1 MTTTIDDLT
10 TSEADLTPGTLCWV
24 QTDSTVP
31 ALARNGRC
39 LAVKTD
45 VGSQRW
51 LLLIPANGDEDPY
64 SSASEVGWKIQHHLT
79 FDQMRTL
86 NLNRFVNS
94 HRGWWPGQGA
104 TFIETAVGHWCIEHQ
119 VFHATESCPPEATFA
134 DRIAALER
142 ELAEARA
149 DVEQARIQG
158 EQNLEA
164 FKVRVSEHLASAAS
178 AHDLCSVYD
187 EEAEE
192 AGLYPRMQNIDVEVE
207 VTYRQTVTVKARDFE
222 AAAEIVRGKGTTS
235 YYEPPSPF
243 RDESDI
249 EIGGTYSL
257 NVSVVD

>member
-1 MTTTIDDLT
+1 M
-10 TSEADLTPGTLCWV
+10 
-24 QTDSTVP
+24 
-31 ALARNGRC
+31 
-39 LAVKTD
+39 
-45 VGSQRW
+45 GSQRW

-86 NLNRFVNS
+86 NLNRFVDS

-134 DRIAALER
+134 DRIAA
-142 ELAEARA
+142 AGAR
-149 DVEQARIQG
+149 VGQG
-158 EQNLEA
+158 HGPTWSRPA
-164 FKVRVSEHLASAAS
+164 SRVSRTWRRSRSGSPSILASAAN

-192 AGLYPRMQNIDVEVE
+192 AGLYPRMQNQDVEVE

-257 NVSVVD
+257 NVTVVD